1 MEVFVFIIK
10 IIGAVFWGAAACIC
24 KIKYEDT
31 CNSSFLIFMI
41 FSLIIYHLFLFSVF
55 LP

>member
-10 IIGAVFWGAAACIC
+10 IIVAVFWGTAACIC

-31 CNSSFLIFMI
+31 RDSYFLIFII
-41 FSLIIYHLFLFSVF
+41 FSLVIFYLFLVSVF